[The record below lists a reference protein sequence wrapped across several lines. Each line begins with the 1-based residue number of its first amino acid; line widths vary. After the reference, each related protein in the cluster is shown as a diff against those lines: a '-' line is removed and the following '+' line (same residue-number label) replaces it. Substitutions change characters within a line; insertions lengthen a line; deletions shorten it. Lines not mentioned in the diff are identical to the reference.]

1 MKFRQACDKIIRE
14 ERARN
19 GIGTLGEKTL
29 HAVLKAYLEEDM
41 NYHEIKVG
49 GYYADI
55 CRAHDII
62 EIQTAGFNRLRDKLN
77 AFLPDYRVTVVYP
90 IPQIKYLSWIDE
102 ESGEITK
109 RRKSPKETRP
119 YAAFFELYK
128 IKPQLRHP
136 NLRIHLMMLELE
148 EYRYLNGYSEDKKR
162 GSSRFDRIPV
172 NLLSEIHLHHAADY
186 QKMIPD
192 SLDRH
197 FTVKDYQKAG
207 GLSRSVAGTALNVLY
222 YLGAVKRTGKD
233 GNAFIYDRSK

>member
-1 MKFRQACDKIIRE
+1 MDNLKFRQACDKIIRE

-102 ESGEITK
+102 ESGEITEKESK
-109 RRKSPKETRP
+109 RDPALRRLFRVVQNKAPASSSESPDP
-119 YAAFFELYK
+119 SY
-128 IKPQLRHP
+128 
-136 NLRIHLMMLELE
+136 
-148 EYRYLNGYSEDKKR
+148 D
-162 GSSRFDRIPV
+162 
-172 NLLSEIHLHHAADY
+172 
-186 QKMIPD
+186 
-192 SLDRH
+192 
-197 FTVKDYQKAG
+197 
-207 GLSRSVAGTALNVLY
+207 AGTGGIPLL
-222 YLGAVKRTGKD
+222 KRLQ
-233 GNAFIYDRSK
+233 